1 MLPMSLRTIRLIT
14 AVIAIAVGML
24 ATMLPARAESHY
36 MKYVQWGDEAV
47 SRGKYADAIEC
58 YREAMKA
65 EPSNPQNVML
75 LSNVGMLQHYSG
87 EDSLALQTLTEAR
100 AIAPNAVV
108 ILANRAKILVALDRP
123 YDAILDFSKVIEM
136 DSTYAAAY
144 YERAAINLR
153 LNNWT
158 EAEADG
164 LRYVELKPADPQGK
178 LLMAVI
184 FTNSGRPADAIPL
197 YTDLIDAKPEAVYYA
212 ARSMC
217 YLVTDQLAEASDD
230 IARGLELDP
239 NDGELYLNRAV
250 LNRMR
255 YREEDAR
262 ADALKAV
269 ELGID
274 RNRAESLMK

>member
-1 MLPMSLRTIRLIT
+1 MKYPRLLRRIALAAATIAAT
-14 AVIAIAVGML
+14 AAI
-24 ATMLPARAESHY
+24 AESHY

-47 SRGKYADAIEC
+47 ANGKYSDAIEC

-75 LSNVGMLQHYSG
+75 LSNVGMIQHYQG
-87 EDSLALQTLTEAR
+87 EDSLALRTLTDAR
-100 AIAPNAVV
+100 AIAPGSVV
-108 ILANRAKILVALDRP
+108 ILHNRAKILESLGRP
-123 YDAILDFSKVIEM
+123 YDAILDLAKALEM
-136 DSTYAAAY
+136 DSTYAPAY
-144 YERAAINLR
+144 YERAAINMGLG
-153 LNNWT
+153 NWKQV
-158 EAEADG
+158 EADG
-164 LRYVELKPADPQGK
+164 RRYAELKPADPQGK

-197 YTDLIDAKPEAVYYA
+197 YGELIEKKPEAVYYA

-217 YLVTDQLAEASDD
+217 YLATDQLAEASDD

-239 NDGELYLNRAV
+239 DDGELYYNRAV

-262 ADALKAV
+262 ADAMRAR
-269 ELGID
+269 ELGVSDQRI
-274 RNRAESLMK
+274 AAFLSAK